1 MKPRT
6 GNLDQQD
13 FIQAGTEFVDEHG
26 LQALT
31 MRALGEK
38 LGVDATACY
47 RHFTSKDELL
57 SAMVD
62 AMLAAALDSLE
73 DAPVS
78 PRQGVINQVHATR
91 RAFLKHPHLAAT
103 LITSTGDLPS
113 ARELTLNAIQ
123 ALRSLGLEGEDLV
136 RCYQTIESYSMGSCV
151 YDMSGTPDNMEI
163 RRQRYR
169 SLGVDEFTQVART
182 IKGVSTVTEAAF
194 IAGVEAILDSFLAG

>member
-1 MKPRT
+1 MTTRT

-13 FIQAGTEFVDEHG
+13 FIRAGTQFVDEHG

-62 AMLAAALDSLE
+62 AMLATALDSIKSPP
-73 DAPVS
+73 AS
-78 PRQGVINQVHATR
+78 PRDGIFDHLLAVR

-103 LITSTGDLPS
+103 LVMSTGDLPS
-113 ARELTLNAIQ
+113 ARRLTLNGIEL
-123 ALRSLGLEGEDLV
+123 LRLMGLEGDELV
-136 RCYQTIESYSMGSCV
+136 RCYQTIESYTMGSCV
-151 YDMSGTPDNMEI
+151 FDMSGTPDNMEI
-163 RRQRYR
+163 RRLRYR
-169 SLGVDEFTQVART
+169 SLGVKEFTDVAQT
-182 IKGVSTVTEAAF
+182 MKGVSSMTEAAF
-194 IAGVEAILDSFLAG
+194 QAGIDAIIDSFSPR

>member
-1 MKPRT
+1 MTSRT
-6 GNLDQQD
+6 GNLDQQA
-13 FIQAGTEFVDEHG
+13 FIRAGTEFVDEHG

-73 DAPVS
+73 SPPAS
-78 PRQGVINQVHATR
+78 PRDGIVDQTLAVR

-103 LITSTGDLPS
+103 LVVSSGDLPS
-113 ARELTLNAIQ
+113 AHQLTLNAIGL
-123 ALRSLGLEGEDLV
+123 LRSMGLEGDELV
-136 RCYQTIESYSMGSCV
+136 RCYQTVESYTMGSCV
-151 YDMSGTPDNMEI
+151 FDMSGTPDNMEI
-163 RRQRYR
+163 RRQRYQ
-169 SLGVDEFTQVART
+169 SLGVKEFTHVARSA
-182 IKGVSTVTEAAF
+182 KGVSSLTEAAF
-194 IAGVEAILDSFLAG
+194 RKGVDAIIDSFSSR